1 MLKEEPVR
9 QIELFE
15 ARTRYSLEQ
24 QVNEFF
30 RGHPSITEDDLRIYR
45 KQEEWFADLKYTVVS
60 VATDKEWPE

>member
-1 MLKEEPVR
+1 MR

-30 RGHPSITEDDLRIYR
+30 RGHPSITEEDLRIYQ
-45 KQEEWFADLKYTVVS
+45 KQGEWFADLKYTVES
-60 VATDKEWPE
+60 VATNPELQT

>member
-30 RGHPSITEDDLRIYR
+30 RGHPSITEEDLRIYQ
-45 KQEEWFADLKYTVVS
+45 KQGEWFADLKYTVEP
-60 VATDKEWPE
+60 VATNPELQT